1 MDMGQT
7 GIRSLIYGHTLI
19 VFEGL
24 DGVNWQLTNEQN
36 FNWQL
41 TFALDFT
48 DNWRKTWLSLIF
60 YKNRLKGLR
69 LASSQTSFG
78 VRLSRIHHECV
89 TNEPQRTSAGR
100 LALDSIV
107 PFFSSDNVF
116 RGYGFSWS
124 FLRSSSQYY
133 TCQLFLSQMREIFTS
148 WPRSPETSRR
158 LPNVAKNVRRCSED
172 VWAIPKLLKGLQF

>member
-1 MDMGQT
+1 MIKSHNGTALATMDMGQT

-69 LASSQTSFG
+69 
-78 VRLSRIHHECV
+78 
-89 TNEPQRTSAGR
+89 
-100 LALDSIV
+100 
-107 PFFSSDNVF
+107 
-116 RGYGFSWS
+116 
-124 FLRSSSQYY
+124 
-133 TCQLFLSQMREIFTS
+133 
-148 WPRSPETSRR
+148 
-158 LPNVAKNVRRCSED
+158 
-172 VWAIPKLLKGLQF
+172 